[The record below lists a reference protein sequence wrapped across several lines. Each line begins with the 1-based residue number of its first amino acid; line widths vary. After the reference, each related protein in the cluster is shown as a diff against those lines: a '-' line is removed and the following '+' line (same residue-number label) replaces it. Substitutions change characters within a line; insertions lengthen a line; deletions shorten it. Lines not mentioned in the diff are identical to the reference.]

1 MKCSDK
7 RILAVKLVI
16 MRYIQILI
24 FIILISCGN
33 NNTDHPT
40 TELRTESTERI
51 NDLDAMKAVM
61 GGPTDIS
68 IEVSN
73 AVNSMTYLINSV
85 AGGNFRV
92 DSMNIE
98 NGKISIKNDEGFPQG
113 MYYISLPNQ
122 KFVSMLLAEDQKF
135 KLSFDA
141 NAIVSSM
148 KVEGSKD
155 NELFYENLKYEESY
169 NPRYQAVA
177 SQRSKMQDR
186 ESNEY
191 KQLTKQIEELE
202 GERTAH
208 LNRLFNGNENSLFVK
223 FKTAGQNPKIR
234 KNGTDEEKVYFYR
247 KEFWDNVDFSDTR
260 LMRTPVVSN
269 KLKRYMTELT
279 PQNKDSIIVYADFL
293 LNKILDHPQYYKY
306 IANWIALQYE
316 PTKTTLMDPEAIFV
330 HMTRNY
336 FTRERAFW
344 SDSMEVYALQ
354 QRAGEMVQSITGIK
368 GPDVIST
375 DQFGNTQS
383 IYEKTADYI
392 IVYMYNPT
400 CEHCMKETPK
410 IVDYYNRNKSKGI
423 DVFAIAIDTE
433 DQEWKD
439 YINKNDMSFTNVFDP
454 TNRSIYA
461 KYYVDVTPEIYVLN
475 RDRIIIGKNLKVDQ
489 IDIIIDRD
497 RNGS

>member
-1 MKCSDK
+1 
-7 RILAVKLVI
+7 
-16 MRYIQILI
+16 
-24 FIILISCGN
+24 
-33 NNTDHPT
+33 
-40 TELRTESTERI
+40 
-51 NDLDAMKAVM
+51 
-61 GGPTDIS
+61 
-68 IEVSN
+68 
-73 AVNSMTYLINSV
+73 
-85 AGGNFRV
+85 
-92 DSMNIE
+92 
-98 NGKISIKNDEGFPQG
+98 
-113 MYYISLPNQ
+113 
-122 KFVSMLLAEDQKF
+122 
-135 KLSFDA
+135 
-141 NAIVSSM
+141 
-148 KVEGSKD
+148 
-155 NELFYENLKYEESY
+155 
-169 NPRYQAVA
+169 
-177 SQRSKMQDR
+177 
-186 ESNEY
+186 
-191 KQLTKQIEELE
+191 
-202 GERTAH
+202 
-208 LNRLFNGNENSLFVK
+208 
-223 FKTAGQNPKIR
+223 
-234 KNGTDEEKVYFYR
+234 
-247 KEFWDNVDFSDTR
+247 
-260 LMRTPVVSN
+260 MRTPVVSN

-354 QRAGEMVQSITGIK
+354 QRAGEMAQSITGIK

>member
-1 MKCSDK
+1 
-7 RILAVKLVI
+7 
-16 MRYIQILI
+16 MR
-24 FIILISCGN
+24 
-33 NNTDHPT
+33 
-40 TELRTESTERI
+40 
-51 NDLDAMKAVM
+51 AVM
-61 GGPTDIS
+61 GGPADIT

-73 AVNSMTYLINSV
+73 AVNSMCYLINSV

-92 DSMNIE
+92 DSMNLE
-98 NGKISIKNDEGFPQG
+98 NGQIRIINEEGFPQG

-122 KFVSMLLAEDQKF
+122 KFVSMLFPEDQKF

-141 NAIVSSM
+141 NAIASSM

-155 NELFYENLKYEESY
+155 NTLFYENLKYEESY
-169 NPRYQAVA
+169 NPRYQPLA
-177 SQRSKMQDR
+177 SKRNAIQDK
-186 ESNEY
+186 ESAEY

-202 GERTAH
+202 AERAAH
-208 LNRLFNGNENSLFVK
+208 LDKIFKGNENTLFVK

-234 KNGTDEEKVYFYR
+234 KRGTDGEKVYFYR
-247 KEFWDNVDFSDTR
+247 KEFWDNVDFSDSR
-260 LMRTPVVSN
+260 LLRTPVVSN
-269 KLKRYMTELT
+269 KLKRYITELT
-279 PQNKDSIIVYADFL
+279 PQNKDSIIVYTDFL
-293 LNKILDHPQYYKY
+293 LDKVLDHPQYYKY

-354 QRAGEMVQSITGIK
+354 QRAGEMAQSILGIK
-368 GPDVIST
+368 GPDVVST

-410 IVDYYNRNKSKGI
+410 MVDYYNRNKSKGI

-439 YINKNDMSFTNVFDP
+439 YIKKNNMSFTNVFDP

-475 RDRIIIGKNLKVDQ
+475 KDRTIIGKNLKVDQ

-497 RNGS
+497 RTGS